1 MEDGDWVK
9 VVHLTQDKPIGA
21 LCQALLKSPG
31 TERLLPTEDANCQN
45 VRPANFNLER
55 YKLGFFFALFVFI
68 FFLCFETDFLCV
80 VLAVL
85 ELRDLPVSAYGVGIK
100 GVHHHHPVKSW
111 ISVASLKLKEITWR
125 L

>member
-45 VRPANFNLER
+45 VRLANFNLER
-55 YKLGFFFALFVFI
+55 YKLGFFFCFICLYFFSLF
-68 FFLCFETDFLCV
+68 
-80 VLAVL
+80 
-85 ELRDLPVSAYGVGIK
+85 
-100 GVHHHHPVKSW
+100 
-111 ISVASLKLKEITWR
+111 
-125 L
+125 